1 MALVYLE
8 NFPNYF
14 VGILFTTSL
23 FVIIAVELRI
33 FSRPRLAE
41 GFSHDR
47 KSLLFILVGV
57 ALSLFSLFIFPYL
70 EIGKLN
76 PNFTYLGIF
85 VMIFG
90 FILRQWSIQILGK
103 LFTPVISIKENH
115 KLIIKGPYKY
125 IRHPSY
131 SGLLMELLGASLAVF
146 NWISFILT
154 FCFMLP
160 TLIYRIGA
168 EEKELTKKFGRDY
181 IDYKDKTKM
190 LIP

>member
-1 MALVYLE
+1 MSLVYLE

-23 FVIIAVELRI
+23 FIILTVELRI
-33 FSRPRLAE
+33 FSRQRLAE
-41 GFSHDR
+41 GFSRDR
-47 KSLLFILVGV
+47 KSLLLILVGV
-57 ALSLFSLFIFPYL
+57 TLSLFSLFIFPYL
-70 EIGKLN
+70 EIGRLN

-85 VMIFG
+85 VMLSG

-103 LFTPVISIKENH
+103 LFTPVISIKAGH

-125 IRHPSY
+125 VRHPSY
-131 SGLLMELLGASLAVF
+131 SGLLMELLGASLAIS

-160 TLIYRIGA
+160 ALIYRIKA
-168 EEKELTKKFGRDY
+168 EEKELLKQFGQDY
-181 IDYKDKTKM
+181 IDYKRKTKM